1 MDVAATPALEI
12 VAGIARRHAGG
23 GAGPTGSRS
32 VLIGLI
38 GRGIGRSRSPQMH
51 RLEGERLGMD
61 YSYELIDFDHL
72 GLPDEALGDVVAA
85 AAQCDFAGLN
95 VTHPFKQT
103 VVAHLSA
110 LAPEAAAIGAVNTV
124 VFEGSRWLGYN
135 TDAWGF
141 GESLRRG
148 LPDAAL
154 DRVVQFGAG
163 GGGAAVAYALL
174 ERGAHDLAICDS
186 DNSRAVALV
195 DRMNER
201 FGRSVTS
208 VVDPLEV
215 LRSASGAVNATPV
228 GMDKYPGVAFDPD
241 ELAAHQW
248 VADIVYFPAETELLR
263 RSRARGCRVLPGTG
277 MAIYQ
282 AVKAFELFTGIAPDR
297 DAMRRH
303 FEAAA

>member
-1 MDVAATPALEI
+1 M
-12 VAGIARRHAGG
+12 ARRHADR
-23 GAGPTGSRS
+23 GAGAVGRS
-32 VLIGLI
+32 VLVGLI

-51 RLEGERLGMD
+51 RLEGERLGMA
-61 YSYELIDFDHL
+61 YSYELIDFDQL
-72 GLPDEALGDVVAA
+72 GLTDEALGDVVAA
-85 AAQCDFAGLN
+85 ADEQGVAGLN
-95 VTHPFKQT
+95 VTHPFKQA
-103 VVAHLSA
+103 VVPHLSA

-124 VFEGSRWLGYN
+124 AFEGTRWVGHN

-141 GESLRRG
+141 AESLRRG
-148 LPDAAL
+148 LPDANL
-154 DRVVQFGAG
+154 DHVIQFGAG

-174 ERGAHDLAICDS
+174 ERGAHDLSICDS
-186 DNSRAVALV
+186 DNSRAATLV
-195 DRMNER
+195 HRLNER
-201 FGRSVTS
+201 FGRSAAS
-208 VVDPLEV
+208 VADPLAA
-215 LRSASGAVNATPV
+215 LNTASGAINATPI
-228 GMDKYPGVAFDPD
+228 GMDKYPGVAFDPE